1 MGNCPIFCKKSI
13 IFATLFGC
21 WAWFLK
27 GPLWP
32 DVREMCLL
40 NGVYYSEIGPF
51 GPEYT
56 PGGRC
61 GQKDHLWLA
70 LILRPTIS
78 SERSHASAC
87 HRARLICARAPFVG
101 LIPCTS

>member
-13 IFATLFGC
+13 ICATLFGC

-56 PGGRC
+56 PWGEV
-61 GQKDHLWLA
+61 WA
-70 LILRPTIS
+70 
-78 SERSHASAC
+78 ERSSVVGIDPAS
-87 HRARLICARAPFVG
+87 HHLIRAVTRLRLPPRAPDLRESALCWPDPVH
-101 LIPCTS
+101 